1 MINEILKRYE
11 SFSDG
16 LISKISYERNHMNNI
31 GKAEIYMTVMNAQD
45 DYVFEKIK
53 LSFIGIQKFR
63 FVENENTSSFV
74 INSAF
79 IKEE

>member
-1 MINEILKRYE
+1 
-11 SFSDG
+11 
-16 LISKISYERNHMNNI
+16 MNNI